1 MENTEEYGRW
11 VRVSWDPETKF
22 KFSTGIRIKAKA
34 QVGMLADIMQIF
46 SVMKINVTEMN
57 VRDIAGLG
65 NYFCTLEVKDRE
77 QLESILNRVRKV
89 NGVVEAARIMEGK

>member
-1 MENTEEYGRW
+1 
-11 VRVSWDPETKF
+11 
-22 KFSTGIRIKAKA
+22 
-34 QVGMLADIMQIF
+34 MQIF